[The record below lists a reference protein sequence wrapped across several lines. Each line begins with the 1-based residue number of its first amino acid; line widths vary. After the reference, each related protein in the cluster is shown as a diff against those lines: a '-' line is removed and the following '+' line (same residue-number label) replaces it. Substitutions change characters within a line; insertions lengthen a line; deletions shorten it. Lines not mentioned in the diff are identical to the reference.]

1 MADEMEVFND
11 RLLNWRRAFGDHGGS
26 YLSSTLVFC
35 QYARA
40 NMKRKKETDS
50 QRYWR
55 ELEELR
61 QIEEALP
68 PVDMQDANLLNDVWS
83 RMPERFESVPV
94 KKVIKTYVFGSWR
107 EFRALR
113 KHSNVRRSD
122 EKEWLL
128 RILRY
133 FFERVERGR
142 AASGGLN

>member
-1 MADEMEVFND
+1 MADEMELFNE
-11 RLLNWRRAFGDHGGS
+11 RLLNWRRCFGDHGGS

-61 QIEEALP
+61 QIEDALP
-68 PVDMQDANLLNDVWS
+68 PVDIQDANLLNDVWS
-83 RMPERFESVPV
+83 RMPERFGYVPV

-107 EFRALR
+107 EFRHL
-113 KHSNVRRSD
+113 KNCYGIRRD
-122 EKEWLL
+122 QEREWLL
-128 RILRY
+128 RCLRY
-133 FFERVERGR
+133 FFERVEREQSTR
-142 AASGGLN
+142 QN

>member
-1 MADEMEVFND
+1 MADEMEVFNE

-55 ELEELR
+55 ELEELK
-61 QIEEALP
+61 QIEDVLP

-83 RMPERFESVPV
+83 RMPERFEYVPV
-94 KKVIKTYVFGSWR
+94 KKVIKIYVFGGWR
-107 EFRALR
+107 EFRHL
-113 KHSNVRRSD
+113 KNKYGIRRD
-122 EKEWLL
+122 QERDWLL
-128 RILRY
+128 RCLRY
-133 FFERVERGR
+133 FFERVEREQSMR
-142 AASGGLN
+142 QN